1 MLLALDC
8 SNKQEMISFI
18 LNFLIKM
25 KDLDQI
31 DNKMKDLKKD
41 LKRVRLNRLTNLSYL
56 STLLQMDLKKHF
68 LLKCFI
74 LFSFLIGCSA
84 INQKHSKAQK
94 EEAQYRYQ
102 LAYGSF
108 FESKNG
114 DAALQD
120 ILLSL
125 QAVEDDPQTHFL
137 AGLIFSGRGRYL
149 DAISHYQKA
158 IELKKD
164 FYEAQNNLGTIYLTL
179 EQWDQAIPVFDA
191 LSQNVLYPSP
201 GLSHNNLGWA
211 YYKKKDFQK
220 AKSHFLSAIQLSPT
234 LCPSYNNMGLT
245 FMAFEDIEPA
255 IRYLKQAIDRCP
267 QYAEPYHHIGQIFF
281 TLKRFDLSKKA
292 FEKCSKLA
300 SESPIGLKCD
310 QKLSLMSNGYQD
322 ETSE

>member
-1 MLLALDC
+1 M
-8 SNKQEMISFI
+8 
-18 LNFLIKM
+18 KM
-25 KDLDQI
+25 KDLREI
-31 DNKMKDLKKD
+31 DIKMSELKKE

-56 STLLQMDLKKHF
+56 ATLLRMDLKKQVF
-68 LLKCFI
+68 FKSIALLCCM
-74 LFSFLIGCSA
+74 LGCSA
-84 INQKHSKAQK
+84 INQKHTKAQK

-137 AGLIFSGRGRYL
+137 AGLIFSGRGRHL
-149 DAISHYQKA
+149 DAISHYQRA

-179 EQWDQAIPVFDA
+179 EQWDQAIPVFEA

-211 YYKKKDFQK
+211 YYKKKNFQK
-220 AKSHFLSAIQLSPT
+220 AKAHFLSAIQLSPT

-245 FMAFEDIEPA
+245 CMALEEFEPA
-255 IRYLKQAIDRCP
+255 VRYLKQAIDRCP

-292 FEKCSKLA
+292 FDKCSKLA